1 MEENKLAIQNE
12 LTNEDIKNLIYTIR
26 GKQVMLDSDV
36 ARLFKYATKDL
47 NRNVKNN
54 IERFPEYYCFQLT
67 DEEYKSLRCKN
78 FTLNENGRGQHRKY
92 LPYVFTEYGI
102 TMLAGLLK
110 SEVAVNVSIKI
121 VNTFIEMRKFLSAN
135 GQLFER
141 LTNVEYRLL
150 EHDKKF
156 DEVFNQL
163 QLEENIKQ
171 RIFFDGQIYDAY
183 SITVDIIKKANKKIL
198 IIDNYIDDSVLKM
211 LTKKNKNVEVAIL
224 TSDKSNIQQI
234 DIQKFNKEY
243 PILKVAKTNKF
254 HDRFIVIDNKEM
266 YHLRASIKDLGK
278 KCFGINKIEDM
289 EIIEK
294 IINYN
299 KK

>member
-1 MEENKLAIQNE
+1 MEENQLAIQNK
-12 LTNEDIKNLIYTIR
+12 LSNLDIRNLIYNIR

-36 ARLFKYATKDL
+36 ATLFEYATKDL

-67 DEEYKSLRCKN
+67 NEEYKSLRCKN

-110 SEVAVNVSIKI
+110 SEVAVNVSIRI
-121 VNTFIEMRKFLSAN
+121 VNTFIEMRKFLSSN
-135 GQLFER
+135 NQIFER
-141 LTNVEYRLL
+141 LTSVEYKLL
-150 EHDKKF
+150 DHDKKF

-183 SITVDIIKKANKKIL
+183 SLIIDIIKRANKKIL

-211 LTKKNKNVEVAIL
+211 LIKKKNNVEAVIL
-224 TSDKSNIQQI
+224 TSDKSNIENL
-234 DIQKFNKEY
+234 DVKKFNKEY

-266 YHLRASIKDLGK
+266 YHLGASIKDLGK
-278 KCFGINKIEDM
+278 KCFAINRIEDI

-294 IINYN
+294 IINL
-299 KK
+299 

>member
-1 MEENKLAIQNE
+1 MEENKTIIRSE
-12 LTNEDIKNLIYTIR
+12 LSNEDIKSLIYTIR

-36 ARLFKYATKDL
+36 ARLFEYATKDL

-54 IERFPEYYCFQLT
+54 VERFPEYYCFQLT
-67 DEEYKSLRCKN
+67 NEEYKSLRCKN

-92 LPYVFTEYGI
+92 LPYAFTEYGI

-110 SEVAVNVSIKI
+110 SEVAVNVSIRI
-121 VNTFIEMRKFLSAN
+121 VNTFIEMRKFISSN
-135 GQLFER
+135 GQVFER
-141 LTNVEYRLL
+141 LTSVEYKLL

-183 SITVDIIKKANKKIL
+183 SLIIDIVKRANRKIL

-211 LTKKNKNVEVAIL
+211 LTKKK
-224 TSDKSNIQQI
+224 
-234 DIQKFNKEY
+234 NKEY
-243 PILKVAKTNKF
+243 PVLKISKTSKF
-254 HDRFIVIDNKEM
+254 HDRFIIIDNKEM
-266 YHLRASIKDLGK
+266 YHLGASIKDLGK
-278 KCFGINKIEDM
+278 KCFAINRIEDI

-294 IINYN
+294 IINL
-299 KK
+299 

>member
-12 LTNEDIKNLIYTIR
+12 LTNEDIKSLIYTIR

-36 ARLFKYATKDL
+36 ARLFEYATKDL

-67 DEEYKSLRCKN
+67 NEEYKSLRCKN

-110 SEVAVNVSIKI
+110 SEVAVNVSIRI
-121 VNTFIEMRKFLSAN
+121 VNSFIEMRKFLTLN
-135 GQLFER
+135 GQVFER
-141 LTNVEYRLL
+141 LTNVEYQLQ
-150 EHDKKF
+150 EHNKKF

-163 QLEENIKQ
+163 QLGENIKQ

-183 SITVDIIKKANKKIL
+183 SIIIDIIKKANKKIL

-211 LTKKNKNVEVAIL
+211 LAKKKNNVEVVIL
-224 TSDKSNIQQI
+224 TSDKSNIDTL
-234 DIQKFNKEY
+234 DIKKFNKEY

-254 HDRFIVIDNKEM
+254 HDRFIIIDNKEM
-266 YHLRASIKDLGK
+266 YHLGASIKDLGK
-278 KCFGINKIEDM
+278 KCFAINRIEDI

-294 IINYN
+294 IINL
-299 KK
+299 